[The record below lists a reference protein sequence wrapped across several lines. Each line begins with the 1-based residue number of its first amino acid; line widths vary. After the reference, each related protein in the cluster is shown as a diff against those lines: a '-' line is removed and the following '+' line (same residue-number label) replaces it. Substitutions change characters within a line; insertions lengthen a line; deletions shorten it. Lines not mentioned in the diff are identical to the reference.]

1 MVETK
6 TAYKYIV
13 KKSGDNEPI
22 IENTRISVRDIVEQW
37 RLGSTPEEITMAYPH
52 INLSQVFE
60 ALAYYQ
66 DNMGEIEHFIE
77 INKVSESLSGKPL
90 SR

>member
-1 MVETK
+1 METK

-13 KKSGDNEPI
+13 KKSGSNEPI
-22 IENTRISVRDIVEQW
+22 IEGTRISVRDIVEQW
-37 RLGSTPEEITMAYPH
+37 KIGSSPEEIPSVYPH

-60 ALAYYQ
+60 SLAYYQ
-66 DNMGEIEHFIE
+66 DNMNEVEHFIKL
-77 INKVSESLSGKPL
+77 NKIPENLSGKAL

>member
-1 MVETK
+1 MEIK

-13 KKSGDNEPI
+13 KKASNDEPMI
-22 IENTRISVRDIVEQW
+22 KGTRISVRDIVEQW
-37 RLGSTPEEITMAYPH
+37 RLGSNPEEIPSIYTH

-66 DNMGEIEHFIE
+66 DNM
-77 INKVSESLSGKPL
+77 SEVEQS
-90 SR
+90 